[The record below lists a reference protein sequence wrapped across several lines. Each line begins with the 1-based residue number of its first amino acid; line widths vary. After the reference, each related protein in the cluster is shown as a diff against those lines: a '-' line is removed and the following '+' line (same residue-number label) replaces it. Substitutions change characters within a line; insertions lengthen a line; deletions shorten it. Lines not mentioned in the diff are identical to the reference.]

1 MACASRFFERCIV
14 NISHHL
20 ACYCPCLSHN
30 YWFNNIINIL
40 WKLVQ
45 IMTPLCNFL
54 RLFITSKYR
63 VVIIRRECSVTR
75 MIKKNCIRSKTMY
88 VIQIYQLRL
97 LQISLC
103 FMVKYFGRFMKHV
116 SGAGRNSFFHARWL
130 TSSYFYFWMHRS
142 ADVFSTVIWSCCFFQ
157 LIYYCFIYSRFQFL
171 KYRRIMWWLVND
183 ELERLWKDADIE
195 CYDTIAAL
203 AC

>member
-40 WKLVQ
+40 WKLVE

-54 RLFITSKYR
+54 RLFTTSKYR

-103 FMVKYFGRFMKHV
+103 FLVKINTLYKLKYFGRFMKHV

-142 ADVFSTVIWSCCFFQ
+142 ADVFSTVIWSFFSIN
-157 LIYYCFIYSRFQFL
+157 LLLFYLFKIS
-171 KYRRIMWWLVND
+171 VP
-183 ELERLWKDADIE
+183 
-195 CYDTIAAL
+195 
-203 AC
+203 